1 MARRPKWAAVRDAE
15 ELAHTARDFHA
26 RWDQLLAAGYTDHQ
40 IRDMTLPPPRTIPF
54 PPKDAPAVKAADIPY
69 PRNPHQAQGQAL
81 RDVDT
86 IVCDVRDLDPAD
98 VWREISRWTP
108 TRLATA
114 FIAACAALDRDVRLE
129 DALDWVRDLDPT
141 TATHITTRREA

>member
-1 MARRPKWAAVRDAE
+1 MGGRRHQWAAVRDAE
-15 ELAHTARDFHA
+15 ELAHTARTFHA

-40 IRDMTLPPPRTIPF
+40 IRDMTLPKDYPP
-54 PPKDAPAVKAADIPY
+54 VKAADIPY
-69 PRNPHQAQGQAL
+69 PRNPHQAQGQAM

-114 FIAACAALDRDVRLE
+114 FIAACAALDRDVSLE

-141 TATHITTRREA
+141 VATPITTRREA

>member
-1 MARRPKWAAVRDAE
+1 MARRRHLWAAVRDAE
-15 ELAHTARDFHA
+15 ELAHTARTFHA

-40 IRDMTLPPPRTIPF
+40 IRDMTIPKDF
-54 PPKDAPAVKAADIPY
+54 PPLHAADIPH
-69 PRNPHQAQGQAL
+69 PRYPHQATGQAM

-114 FIAACAALDRDVRLE
+114 FITACAALDRDVDIE
-129 DALDWVRDLDPT
+129 DALDWVRALDPM